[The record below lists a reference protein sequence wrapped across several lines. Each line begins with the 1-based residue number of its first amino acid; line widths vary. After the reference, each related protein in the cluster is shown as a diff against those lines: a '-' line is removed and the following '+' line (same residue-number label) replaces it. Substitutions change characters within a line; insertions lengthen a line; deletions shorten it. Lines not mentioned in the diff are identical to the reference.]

1 MPDIV
6 DLEFDETTWDIVIEN
21 QDVQFVS
28 GVDAIR
34 QHLRQRLGFFRGE
47 DPFDLTRG
55 IPYHDEI
62 FKKRFNP
69 IVIDSI
75 FKETILNTP
84 GVLELNK
91 FELDHNSATRELN
104 LEFKVIT
111 TEGIVNYTETFVI

>member
-6 DLEFDETTWDIVIEN
+6 DLKFDEDTWDIIIEN
-21 QDVQFVS
+21 QDIQFVS
-28 GVDAIR
+28 GIDATK
-34 QHLRQRLGFFRGE
+34 QYLRQRLGFFRGE

-75 FKETILNTP
+75 FKEVILNTP
-84 GVLELNK
+84 GIIELNK
-91 FELDHNSATRELN
+91 FELDYDIGTRELN
-104 LEFKVIT
+104 LVFKVIT
-111 TEGIVNYTETFVI
+111 IEGIIDYTETFIV